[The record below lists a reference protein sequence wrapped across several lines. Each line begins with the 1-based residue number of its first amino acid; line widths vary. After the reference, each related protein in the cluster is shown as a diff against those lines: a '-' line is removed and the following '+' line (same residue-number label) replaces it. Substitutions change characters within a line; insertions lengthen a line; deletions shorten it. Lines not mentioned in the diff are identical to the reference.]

1 MFAGT
6 LLVPSRLETELD
18 APWRTPGDPVEE
30 LAPRARDE
38 DDEDEEED
46 EEEDGY
52 VEDGFDGAYVDADC

>member
-46 EEEDGY
+46 EEEDGKG
-52 VEDGFDGAYVDADC
+52 EHG